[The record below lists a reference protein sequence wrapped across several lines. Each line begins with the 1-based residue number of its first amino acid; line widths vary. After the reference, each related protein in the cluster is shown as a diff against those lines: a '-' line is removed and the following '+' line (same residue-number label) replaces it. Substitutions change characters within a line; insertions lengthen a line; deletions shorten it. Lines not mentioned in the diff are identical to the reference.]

1 MLNEQLR
8 FWLESLASIAAIVG
22 LFTIAKELLRAR
34 KADQRD
40 FLFHMSDKWDEM
52 HEERR
57 IVEQLEFSNY
67 DEFLA
72 HFQKHDKSLLK
83 IYNFWDLLTRAV
95 QDQIVDTKTA
105 VDHFGRV
112 FIYTYYRKY
121 SKAHH
126 EYRTIEGNPDWFAN
140 FDWFADQYHKLKPGD
155 WDKFMKGREYISKS
169 YPKSVWAV
177 KE

>member
-8 FWLESLASIAAIVG
+8 FWLESLASLAAIIG

-40 FLFHMSDKWDEM
+40 FLFHMSDKLDAM

-72 HFQKHDKSLLK
+72 HFQTHDEPLLK
-83 IYNFWDLLTRAV
+83 VYNFWDLLTRAV
-95 QDQIVDTKTA
+95 KDNIVDAKTA
-105 VDHFGRV
+105 IDHFGRL
-112 FIYTYYRKY
+112 FMYTYYSKY
-121 SKAHH
+121 AKAHH
-126 EYRTIEGNPDWFAN
+126 EYRDIEGNPEWFAN
-140 FDWFADQYHKLKPGD
+140 FDWFAEQYNKLKPGD
-155 WDKFMKGREYISKS
+155 WDKYMKGRDYISKAD
-169 YPKSVWAV
+169 PHSVWAV
-177 KE
+177 KD